1 MTVVLITYCEF
12 KKKNSVLLNKTNI
25 KANSITYADE
35 LYS

>member
-1 MTVVLITYCEF
+1 MTVVLITYCEC
-12 KKKNSVLLNKTNI
+12 KKNSVLLNKTNI